1 MLQSLFFRM
10 RAVHFIG
17 TVLLITNGTFF
28 TDNLIGQI
36 VQYVVAGV
44 IIFHDFD
51 EKRWGV
57 DLNKKIIAYL
67 QTLANLHIT
76 EKPSINTSLGKESA
90 QTLEAV
96 NSFRENVADL
106 VVDMRSLSHT
116 NQTITKQINSSAD
129 TMENHLIALVHDT
142 KTMKMQGEDMRRSL
156 SESLIHIEE
165 NTQNINEASIKIE
178 SSVKKIQLL
187 GEAVDHTVETEGQ
200 LGSKLAHLQSE
211 ANQVKQILTLI
222 SDIADQTNLLALN
235 AAIEAARAGEHG
247 RGFAVVADEV
257 RKLAERTQKSL
268 IDINA
273 TINVIVQAISESS
286 DEMEKNINSAKVL
299 EHLSREA
306 IQMMQESAH
315 MIQQNARSSTDQLQ
329 LSRNNSETITSILQT
344 IDRVHTLTDASKSN
358 FTDIKDLTQ
367 KIGNETDSLVFSLN
381 RFS

>member
-1 MLQSLFFRM
+1 MLRSLFFRM

-17 TVLLITNGTFF
+17 TILLIVNGTFF

-36 VQYVVAGV
+36 IQYIVAGV

-51 EKRWGV
+51 EKKWGV

-76 EKPSINTSLGKESA
+76 EKPSINTSLGKESE

-96 NSFRENVADL
+96 NSFRENIANL
-106 VVDMRSLSHT
+106 VIDMRSLSHT
-116 NQTITKQINSSAD
+116 NQTIIKQINTSAD
-129 TMENHLIALVHDT
+129 TMETHLSTLVKDT
-142 KTMKMQGEDMRRSL
+142 KTMKTQGEDMRQSL
-156 SESLIHIEE
+156 SESLVHIEE
-165 NTQNINEASIKIE
+165 NTHNIHEASLKIE

-187 GEAVDHTVETEGQ
+187 GNAVDQTVQTEGH
-200 LGSKLAHLQSE
+200 LSSKLAHLQSE

-222 SDIADQTNLLALN
+222 ADIADQTNLLALN

-268 IDINA
+268 VDINA
-273 TINVIVQAISESS
+273 TINVIVQAISEAS

-299 EHLSREA
+299 EHLSQEA
-306 IQMMQESAH
+306 IEMMQESAL
-315 MIQQNARSSTDQLQ
+315 MIQQNALSSTDQLQ
-329 LSRNNSETITSILQT
+329 LSRSNNDTITSILST
-344 IDRVHTLTDASKSN
+344 IDRVHALTDASKAN

-367 KIGNETDSLVFSLN
+367 KIGNETDSLASSLD